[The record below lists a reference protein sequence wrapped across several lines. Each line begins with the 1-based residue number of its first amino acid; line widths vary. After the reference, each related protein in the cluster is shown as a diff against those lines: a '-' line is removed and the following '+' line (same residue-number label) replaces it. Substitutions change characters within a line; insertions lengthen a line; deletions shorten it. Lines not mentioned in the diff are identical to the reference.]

1 MKKSQFLGTLLP
13 SHPAFQP
20 LIQQM
25 REKYGLREVLA
36 DQDPI
41 TEIFL
46 ADKEIPLEDFREEIK
61 ALVGGLPDF
70 LPPDVSKI
78 LSSAKGI
85 LSAKPANSREL
96 RFVPKKLKLAL
107 IDFWKVA
114 QSTAEFAVKILDQ
127 FDAGIADMLYIYLL
141 IGETQEL
148 PKDWISKVVTGSAM
162 GEPVVVAMA
171 TQIVN
176 PDVIIEQFRQEMK
189 KTFGPHRPSVTNI
202 AVSTAYFM
210 QLQRL
215 GKKWD
220 FIVEEYIRLNHFKLP
235 RDRSSPRFFQDW
247 HRYERQLRKRIQRTE
262 TVLDI
267 LVIDKK

>member
-1 MKKSQFLGTLLP
+1 
-13 SHPAFQP
+13 
-20 LIQQM
+20 
-25 REKYGLREVLA
+25 
-36 DQDPI
+36 
-41 TEIFL
+41 
-46 ADKEIPLEDFREEIK
+46 
-61 ALVGGLPDF
+61 
-70 LPPDVSKI
+70 
-78 LSSAKGI
+78 
-85 LSAKPANSREL
+85 
-96 RFVPKKLKLAL
+96 
-107 IDFWKVA
+107 
-114 QSTAEFAVKILDQ
+114 
-127 FDAGIADMLYIYLL
+127 
-141 IGETQEL
+141 
-148 PKDWISKVVTGSAM
+148 M